1 MIDVICGFL
10 LSAKEPAIT
19 LCTAQEAV
27 KSSGTT
33 LYIIRVDCTTL
44 RGHMEQF
51 RFIHNKDS
59 LRASARLL

>member
-1 MIDVICGFL
+1 MICSFL
-10 LSAKEPAIT
+10 LSAKEPTIT
-19 LCTAQEAV
+19 LGTRQEAM

-33 LYIIRVDCTTL
+33 LYIIRVDCATL
-44 RGHMEQF
+44 RGYMEQF

>member
-1 MIDVICGFL
+1 MISGFL
-10 LSAKEPAIT
+10 LSAKEPTIT
-19 LCTAQEAV
+19 LCTRQEAV
-27 KSSGTT
+27 KSTGTT
-33 LYIIRVDCTTL
+33 LNIIRVDCTAL

>member
-1 MIDVICGFL
+1 MFSSFL
-10 LSAKEPAIT
+10 FSVKELTGA
-19 LCTAQEAV
+19 LYTAQEAV

-33 LYIIRVDCTTL
+33 LNIIRVDCTAL

>member
-1 MIDVICGFL
+1 MICGFL
-10 LSAKEPAIT
+10 FSAKELTIT
-19 LCTAQEAV
+19 LGTRQEAV

-59 LRASARLL
+59 LKASARLL

>member
-1 MIDVICGFL
+1 MICGFL
-10 LSAKEPAIT
+10 FSAKELTIALGT
-19 LCTAQEAV
+19 RQEAV

-33 LYIIRVDCTTL
+33 LYIIRVDCTAL

>member
-1 MIDVICGFL
+1 MIRGFL
-10 LSAKEPAIT
+10 LSAKEPTIT
-19 LCTAQEAV
+19 LGTRQEAV

-33 LYIIRVDCTTL
+33 FDIIGVYCTAL